1 MSYRRLLKD
10 RCGLLG
16 IAFLAVF
23 SGNMGQSFFIGL
35 FQRPLT
41 HHLEIGAGTFGT
53 LYSIVSLI
61 AGFIVLRLGPS
72 LDWVSPRRFAL
83 AVLTGLFAGVLLMTL
98 SPWLI
103 AAVLGL
109 GLVRLCGQGLLVH
122 LGFTLAGREF
132 GDQRGQAVG
141 VASLG
146 MPLGEIVLTPTVAL
160 LLVWL
165 GWREAW
171 WLFAL
176 VLIVA
181 WLLLTLGAN
190 WPPAPQVTAAE
201 ARTPTVRPL
210 RDARFWRL
218 LPLLMILPVTMTGI
232 FLYQAQM
239 TDDLGAAAA
248 TYALALAG
256 KGLAR
261 IPGALMGGRWVDQLG
276 EQRLGR
282 WYQLPFALALVIA
295 LTVGGD
301 IAIWALMLGGG
312 LVVGMQE
319 PVANSLM
326 VSLWGSEHLGR
337 ARAALSA
344 SIVFATGL
352 SPAAFGILLDLDT
365 GFATLLGGMLVLLVV
380 SWLLAQGTLSE
391 IARRPTPREWLRP
404 S

>member
-1 MSYRRLLKD
+1 MSYRRLFRD
-10 RCGLLG
+10 RCGLLS

-41 HHLEIGAGTFGT
+41 HHLEISAGTFGT
-53 LYSIVSLI
+53 LYSLVSLV

-72 LDWVSPRRFAL
+72 LDWVPPRRFAL
-83 AVLTGLFAGVLLMTL
+83 AVLAGLFTGVLLLTL

-146 MPLGEIVLTPTVAL
+146 MPLGEIVLTPAVAL

-181 WLLLTLGAN
+181 WLILVSRAN
-190 WPPAPQVTAAE
+190 WPLPPQVATDE
-201 ARTPTVRPL
+201 ARMPTVRPF
-210 RDARFWRL
+210 RDVRFWRL
-218 LPLLMILPVTMTGI
+218 LPLLMVLPVTMTGI

-239 TDDLGAAAA
+239 TDDLGAASA
-248 TYALALAG
+248 TYAMALAG

-261 IPGALMGGRWVDQLG
+261 MPGALLGGRWVDQLG
-276 EQRLGR
+276 EQRLAR
-282 WYQLPFALALVIA
+282 WYQIPFALALIIA
-295 LTVGGD
+295 LALGGD

-319 PVANSLM
+319 PVANSLL
-326 VSLWGSEHLGR
+326 VRLWGSEHLGR

-352 SPAAFGILLDLDT
+352 SPAVFGILLDLGTD
-365 GFATLLGGMLVLLVV
+365 FSSLLGGMLVLLVG
-380 SWLLAQGTLSE
+380 SWLLARGT
-391 IARRPTPREWLRP
+391 IANLEYQPTPQELRQP

>member
-1 MSYRRLLKD
+1 MSYRRLFKD

-41 HHLEIGAGTFGT
+41 DHLNISAGTFGT
-53 LYSIVSLI
+53 LYSLVSLV

-72 LDWVSPRRFAL
+72 LDWVPPRRFAL
-83 AVLTGLFAGVLLMTL
+83 AVLAALFAGVLLLTL

-103 AAVLGL
+103 ATVLGL

-146 MPLGEIVLTPTVAL
+146 MPLGEIVLTPAVAL

-176 VLIVA
+176 VLVIA
-181 WLLLTLGAN
+181 WLVLLTRVK
-190 WPPAPQVTAAE
+190 WPLPPQVTAGE
-201 ARTPTVRPL
+201 TRMPTVRPL
-210 RDARFWRL
+210 RDVRFWRL
-218 LPLLMILPVTMTGI
+218 LPLLMVLPVTMTGI

-248 TYALALAG
+248 TYAMALAG

-261 IPGALMGGRWVDQLG
+261 MPGALMGGRWVDRLG
-276 EQRLGR
+276 ERRLGR
-282 WYQLPFALALVIA
+282 WFQLPFVLALVVT
-295 LTVGGD
+295 LTLGGD

-352 SPAAFGILLDLDT
+352 SPAVFGILLDLGID
-365 GFATLLGGMLVLLVV
+365 FSTLLGGMLALLVGG
-380 SWLLAQGTLSE
+380 WLLAQGTIADLE
-391 IARRPTPREWLRP
+391 NLPARRELRQP

>member
-1 MSYRRLLKD
+1 MSYRRLFRE

-23 SGNMGQSFFIGL
+23 SGNLGQSFFIGL

-41 HHLEIGAGTFGT
+41 QQLAMGAGEFGVW
-53 LYSIVSLI
+53 YSLLSLVAGIV
-61 AGFIVLRLGPS
+61 VLRLGPC
-72 LDWVSPRRFAL
+72 LDWMPPRRFAL
-83 AVLTGLFAGVLLMTL
+83 AVLAGLFVGVLLMTQ
-98 SPWLI
+98 SPW
-103 AAVLGL
+103 AVVAMLGL
-109 GLVRLCGQGLLVH
+109 GLVRLCGQGLMVH

-132 GDQRGQAVG
+132 HAQRGQAVG

-146 MPLGEIVLTPTVAL
+146 MPLGEVLLTPVVAL

-165 GWREAW
+165 GWREVW

-176 VLIVA
+176 VLGVA
-181 WLLLTLGAN
+181 WLGLVLRVR
-190 WPPAPQVTAAE
+190 WPSPPAPRGSDAE
-201 ARTPTVRPL
+201 SAPVRPF
-210 RDARFWRL
+210 RDSRFWRL
-218 LPLLMILPVTMTGI
+218 LPLLLILPVTMTGI

-239 TDDLGAAAA
+239 TDDLGAATA

-261 IPGALMGGRWVDQLG
+261 MPGALMGGRWVDRLG
-276 EQRLGR
+276 ERRLGR

-295 LTVGGD
+295 LTLGGD
-301 IAIWALMLGGG
+301 IAIWALMLGAG

-319 PVANSLM
+319 PVANSLL

-352 SPAAFGILLDLDT
+352 SPAVFGLLLDAGVD
-365 GFATLLGGMLVLLVV
+365 FTLLLGAMLVMLIAA
-380 SWLLAQGTLSE
+380 WLLAQGT
-391 IARRPTPREWLRP
+391 IAAIVRQPARRVLR
-404 S
+404 SAS

>member
-1 MSYRRLLKD
+1 MSYRRLLRD

-41 HHLEIGAGTFGT
+41 QHLEISAGTFGT
-53 LYSIVSLI
+53 LYSLVSLI
-61 AGFIVLRLGPS
+61 AGFLVLHLGPS
-72 LDWVSPRRFAL
+72 LDWMSPRRFAL

-132 GDQRGQAVG
+132 GAQRGRAVG

-146 MPLGEIVLTPTVAL
+146 MPLGEIVLTPAVAL

-176 VLIVA
+176 VLIFA
-181 WLLLTLGAN
+181 WLILASRVD
-190 WPPAPQVTAAE
+190 WPSPPQVPAGE
-201 ARTPTVRPL
+201 AKTPTVRPL
-210 RDARFWRL
+210 RDVRFWRL
-218 LPLLMILPVTMTGI
+218 LPLLLLLPVTMTGI

-239 TDDLGAAAA
+239 TEDLGAAAA
-248 TYALALAG
+248 TYAMALAG

-261 IPGALMGGRWVDQLG
+261 MPGALMGGRWVDQLG

-295 LTVGGD
+295 LTLGGD

-337 ARAALSA
+337 ARSAMSA

-352 SPAAFGILLDLDT
+352 SPAVFGILLDLGID
-365 GFATLLGGMLVLLVV
+365 FSSLLGGMLVLLVG
-380 SWLLAQGTLSE
+380 SWLLAQGTL
-391 IARRPTPREWLRP
+391 ATLLRRPESREWPRL